1 MFLPG
6 ESHGQRSLADCSP
19 QGGKELDATEATKH
33 STHGTQ
39 TSVHTCFFPKN
50 YFLCLVVLGLC
61 YCQGLSLVAESGGC
75 SQVMVHGLLTAVASP
90 VAEHGPQG
98 VWASAVS
105 GHEF

>member
-1 MFLPG
+1 MDRGAWRAAVHRVVKSWTRPKLL
-6 ESHGQRSLADCSP
+6 STAHTAH
-19 QGGKELDATEATKH
+19 KH
-33 STHGTQ
+33 LCTL
-39 TSVHTCFFPKN
+39 VFFQKII

-98 VWASAVS
+98 VLASAVS
-105 GHEF
+105 GHGF